1 MQESLVIS
9 KWIYILVK
17 IIIVNIDYEFVI
29 DGAAGFNF
37 SIYTK
42 LVFVVVFP

>member
-37 SIYTK
+37 SIIQN
-42 LVFVVVFP
+42 